1 MLMKVNQFDD
11 EEIIEQNA
19 EKIWANLNQA
29 IESTL
34 GESLDTYPDEI
45 KKLYDDLMIKI
56 SDFKAERDLKNQR
69 DEFLIDRWESD
80 NENRYL

>member
-1 MLMKVNQFDD
+1 MKVKALDD
-11 EEIIEQNA
+11 EQIIEKNA

-29 IESTL
+29 IESAL

-45 KKLYDDLMIKI
+45 KKLYDDLMIQI
-56 SDFKAERDLKNQR
+56 SDFKAERDLKIQR